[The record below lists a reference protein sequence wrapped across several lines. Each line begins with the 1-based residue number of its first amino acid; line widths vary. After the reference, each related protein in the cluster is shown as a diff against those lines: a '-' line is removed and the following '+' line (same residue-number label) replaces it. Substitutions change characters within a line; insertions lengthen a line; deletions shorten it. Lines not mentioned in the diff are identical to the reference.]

1 MQQQHEIQNVLVLT
15 GLGLNIFA
23 YGGKMIKKYTLD
35 NGIRIVMEKIDYV
48 KSASIGIWVNIGSNN
63 ETEETN
69 GLSHF
74 IEHMLFKGT
83 TNRKAN
89 EIAEDMDNLGG
100 QLNAFTSKECT
111 CFYVKVLDE
120 NIEEAVDILSD
131 MFFNSLFLQEEIDK
145 EISVV
150 VEEIKMYEDSPEDLV
165 HDKLTEI
172 IFNNSP
178 MAFNILGTE
187 ENLRTFTTK
196 NVLDYMNEKYSPYNT
211 VISIAGSFDEESF
224 INLINEKFNNWQNQ
238 HVEHVDKEGEYFRK
252 VVGINKD
259 LEQLHMCIGNKTI
272 GRHDE
277 NYYPLLVLNNIFGG
291 TMSSRI
297 FQEVREKKGLVYSI
311 YSFVSNYSNTGI
323 FSIYAGMSYE
333 CAEDALRTVL
343 KEMVSMKNGSIT
355 LKEFNRAKQQIKGN
369 YILGLES
376 TSSRMSAIGRR
387 ELLYNEIQYPEEV
400 IERINNVK
408 LEDVLKVA
416 NDLFDI
422 EKLSITFT
430 GNLTKHK
437 NVEEIINKVLGEKY
451 EG

>member
-1 MQQQHEIQNVLVLT
+1 
-15 GLGLNIFA
+15 
-23 YGGKMIKKYTLD
+23 MIKKYTLD
-35 NGIRIVMEKIDYV
+35 NGVRIVMEKIDYV
-48 KSASIGIWVNIGSNN
+48 KSASIGIWVNVGSNN

-83 TNRKAN
+83 SNRKAN
-89 EIAEDMDNLGG
+89 EIAEEMDNLGG

-150 VEEIKMYEDSPEDLV
+150 IEEIKMYEDSPEDV
-165 HDKLTEI
+165 VNDKLTEI

-187 ENLRTFTTK
+187 ENLKTFTTK
-196 NVLDYMNEKYSPYNT
+196 KVMDYMKEKYSPYNT
-211 VISIAGSFDEESF
+211 VISIAGNFDEESF
-224 INLINEKFNNWQNQ
+224 ISLIKEKFSGWQNN
-238 HVEHVDKEGEYFRK
+238 HLEHVDKEGQYIRR
-252 VVGINKD
+252 VVGVHKD
-259 LEQLHMCIGNKTI
+259 LEQLHICIGNKTI
-272 GRHDE
+272 GRHDK

-297 FQEVREKKGLVYSI
+297 FQEVREKRGLVYSI
-311 YSFVSNYSNTGI
+311 YSYVSNYSNSGI
-323 FSIYAGMSYE
+323 FSTYAGLSYDQVGE
-333 CAEDALRTVL
+333 ALRTIL
-343 KEMVSMKNGSIT
+343 KEMVSMKKGNISE
-355 LKEFNRAKQQIKGN
+355 KEFNRAKQQIKGN

-387 ELLYNEIQYPEEV
+387 ELLFNEIQYPEEV
-400 IERINNVK
+400 IESINNVK

-416 NDLFDI
+416 NDLFNIDN
-422 EKLSITFT
+422 LSITFT
-430 GNLTKHK
+430 GNLKKH
-437 NVEEIINKVLGEKY
+437 NDIEEIINKVLE
-451 EG
+451 EDFEN

>member
-1 MQQQHEIQNVLVLT
+1 
-15 GLGLNIFA
+15 
-23 YGGKMIKKYTLD
+23 MIKKYTLD
-35 NGIRIVMEKIDYV
+35 NGIRIVMENIDYV
-48 KSASIGIWVNIGSNN
+48 KSASLGVWVNIGSNN
-63 ETEETN
+63 ETVESN

-131 MFFNSLFLQEEIDK
+131 MFFNSLFQQEEIEK

-150 VEEIKMYEDSPEDLV
+150 IEEIKMYEDSPEDVV

-172 IFNNSP
+172 IFNDSP
-178 MAFNILGTE
+178 MAYNILGTE
-187 ENLRTFTTK
+187 ENLKTFTTQK
-196 NVLDYMNEKYSPYNT
+196 VVNYMKEKYSPYNT
-211 VISIAGSFDEESF
+211 VISIAGNFNEEQF
-224 INLINEKFNNWQNQ
+224 IKIINEKFKNWENTNI
-238 HVEHVDKEGEYFRK
+238 EHVDKEGEYLRK

-272 GRHDE
+272 SRHDE

-297 FQEVREKKGLVYSI
+297 FQEVRENKGLVYSI

-323 FSIYAGMSYE
+323 FSIYAGMSYDQ
-333 CAEDALRTVL
+333 AEDALRTIL
-343 KEMVSMKNGSIT
+343 KEMVSMKKGEIT
-355 LKEFNRAKQQIKGN
+355 EKEFKRAKQQIKGN

-387 ELLYNEIQYPEEV
+387 ELLFNEIQYPEEV
-400 IERINNVK
+400 IESINSVK
-408 LEDVLKVA
+408 FEDVLKVA

-422 EKLSITFT
+422 NKLSITFT
-430 GNLTKHK
+430 GNLNKH
-437 NVEEIINKVLGEKY
+437 NNIEEIFNKVLGEEY
-451 EG
+451 EN

>member
-1 MQQQHEIQNVLVLT
+1 
-15 GLGLNIFA
+15 
-23 YGGKMIKKYTLD
+23 MIKKHTLD

-48 KSASIGIWVNIGSNN
+48 KSASIGIWVNVGSNN
-63 ETEETN
+63 ENEETN

-83 TNRKAN
+83 ENRKAN
-89 EIAEDMDNLGG
+89 EIAEDIDNLGG

-120 NIEEAVDILSD
+120 NIKDAVDILSD

-150 VEEIKMYEDSPEDLV
+150 IEEIKMYEDSPEDVV
-165 HDKLTEI
+165 HDKLTEV

-178 MAFNILGTE
+178 MAYNILGTE
-187 ENLRTFTTK
+187 ENLKTFTTK
-196 NVLDYMNEKYSPYNT
+196 KVVDYMKKNYTPYNT
-211 VISIAGSFDEESF
+211 VIAVAGSFDEQEF
-224 INLINEKFNNWQNQ
+224 VQMIHEKFKDWHNDNIK
-238 HVEHVDKEGEYFRK
+238 HVDPEAEYKRS
-252 VVGINKD
+252 VVGVNKD

-272 GRHDE
+272 GRHDK
-277 NYYPLLVLNNIFGG
+277 NYYPLLVLNNLFGG

-323 FSIYAGMSYE
+323 FSIYAGMSYNQ
-333 CAEDALRTVL
+333 AEDALRTIL
-343 KEMVSMKNGSIT
+343 KEMISI
-355 LKEFNRAKQQIKGN
+355 KSGNISDEEFNRAKQQIKGN

-376 TSSRMSAIGRR
+376 TSSRMSSIGRR

-400 IERINNVK
+400 IESINNVK
-408 LEDVLKVA
+408 KEDVLNVA
-416 NDLFDI
+416 VELFDI
-422 EKLSITFT
+422 DSLSITFT
-430 GNLTKHK
+430 GNLNK
-437 NVEEIINKVLGEKY
+437 NKDIEDKINKVLGEKY
-451 EG
+451 ED

>member
-1 MQQQHEIQNVLVLT
+1 
-15 GLGLNIFA
+15 
-23 YGGKMIKKYTLD
+23 MIKKHTLD
-35 NGIRIVMEKIDYV
+35 NGVRIVMEKIDYV

-69 GLSHF
+69 GMSHF

-83 TNRKAN
+83 ENRKAN
-89 EIAEDMDNLGG
+89 EIAEEMDNLGG

-120 NIEEAVDILSD
+120 NIEDAVDILSD
-131 MFFNSLFLQEEIDK
+131 MFFNSLFKQEEIEK

-150 VEEIKMYEDSPEDLV
+150 IEEIKMYEDSPEDVV

-172 IFNNSP
+172 IFNDSP
-178 MAFNILGTE
+178 MAYNILGTE
-187 ENLRTFTTK
+187 ENLKTFTTEK
-196 NVLDYMNEKYSPYNT
+196 VLAYMNEKYSPYNT
-211 VISIAGSFDEESF
+211 VVAIAGNFDEDSF
-224 INLINEKFNNWQNQ
+224 INMINEKFKDWKNS
-238 HVEHVDKEGEYFRK
+238 HVEHVDKEGQYNRK
-252 VVGINKD
+252 VVGVNKD
-259 LEQLHMCIGNKTI
+259 LEQLHMCIGNKTF

-311 YSFVSNYSNTGI
+311 YSFVSNYSNSGI
-323 FSIYAGMSYE
+323 FSIYAGMSYDQV
-333 CAEDALRTVL
+333 EDALRTIL
-343 KEMVSMKNGSIT
+343 KEMVNMKKGNIT
-355 LKEFNRAKQQIKGN
+355 LNEFNRAKQQIKGN

-387 ELLYNEIQYPEEV
+387 ELLFNEIQYPEEV
-400 IERINNVK
+400 IESINKVK
-408 LEDVLKVA
+408 FEDVLNVA
-416 NDLFDI
+416 NELFDI
-422 EKLSITFT
+422 NKLSVTFT

-437 NVEEIINKVLGEKY
+437 NIEEVVNKVLGEEY

>member
-1 MQQQHEIQNVLVLT
+1 
-15 GLGLNIFA
+15 
-23 YGGKMIKKYTLD
+23 MIKKYTLD
-35 NGIRIVMEKIDYV
+35 NGIRILMEKIDYV

-83 TNRKAN
+83 KNRKAI

-120 NIEEAVDILSD
+120 NIKEAVDILSD
-131 MFFNSLFLQEEIDK
+131 MFFNSLFQQEEIDK

-150 VEEIKMYEDSPEDLV
+150 IEEIKMYEDSPEDIV
-165 HDKLTEI
+165 HDKLTEVV
-172 IFNNSP
+172 FNNSP
-178 MAFNILGTE
+178 MAYNILGTE
-187 ENLRTFTTK
+187 ENLRTFTTEK
-196 NVLDYMNEKYSPYNT
+196 VLNYMKEKYSPHNT
-211 VISIAGSFDEESF
+211 VIAIAGNFDEEAF
-224 INLINEKFNNWQNQ
+224 VNLANEKFRHWQNS
-238 HVEHVDKEGEYFRK
+238 HIAHVDKEAEYVRK

-259 LEQLHMCIGNKTI
+259 LEQLHMCIGNRTM
-272 GRHDE
+272 GRHDK

-323 FSIYAGMSYE
+323 FSIYAGMSYN
-333 CAEDALRTVL
+333 CAEDALRTIL
-343 KEMVSMKNGSIT
+343 KEMVSMKKGNIT
-355 LKEFNRAKQQIKGN
+355 LKEFNRSKQQIKGN

-400 IERINNVK
+400 IEKINNVK
-408 LEDVLKVA
+408 LEDVLEVA
-416 NDLFDI
+416 NELFDI
-422 EKLSITFT
+422 NNLSVTFT
-430 GNLTKHK
+430 GNLNKHK
-437 NVEEIINKVLGEKY
+437 NIEETIKKVLGEEY

>member
-1 MQQQHEIQNVLVLT
+1 
-15 GLGLNIFA
+15 
-23 YGGKMIKKYTLD
+23 MIKKYTLD
-35 NGIRIVMEKIDYV
+35 NGIRVVMEKIDYV

-83 TNRKAN
+83 KNRKAN

-131 MFFNSLFLQEEIDK
+131 MFFNSLFQQEEIDK

-150 VEEIKMYEDSPEDLV
+150 AEEIKMYEDSPEDIV

-187 ENLRTFTTK
+187 KNLKTFTTQK
-196 NVLDYMNEKYSPYNT
+196 VLDYMKEKYSPYNT
-211 VISIAGSFDEESF
+211 VIAVAGSFDEESF
-224 INLINEKFNNWQNQ
+224 INLVSERFRHWQNS
-238 HVEHVDKEGEYFRK
+238 HAGHADMEGEYIRR
-252 VVGINKD
+252 VVGVNKD

-272 GRHDE
+272 GRHHE
-277 NYYPLLVLNNIFGG
+277 KYYPLLVLNNILGG

-323 FSIYAGMSYE
+323 FGIYAGMSYE
-333 CAEDALRTVL
+333 DAEDALRTIL
-343 KEMVSMKNGSIT
+343 KEMVSMKKGSIT

-400 IERINNVK
+400 IESINSVK
-408 LEDVLKVA
+408 LKDVLEVA
-416 NDLFDI
+416 NELFDI
-422 EKLSITFT
+422 SRLSVTFT
-430 GNLTKHK
+430 GNLNKHK
-437 NVEEIINKVLGEKY
+437 NIEKIINKVLGEEY
-451 EG
+451 ES

>member
-1 MQQQHEIQNVLVLT
+1 
-15 GLGLNIFA
+15 
-23 YGGKMIKKYTLD
+23 MIKKHTLD

-48 KSASIGIWVNIGSNN
+48 RSASIGIWVNVGSNN
-63 ETEETN
+63 ENEETN

-83 TNRKAN
+83 KNRKAN
-89 EIAEDMDNLGG
+89 EIAEDIDNLGG

-120 NIEEAVDILSD
+120 NINEAMDILTD
-131 MFFNSLFLQEEIDK
+131 MFFNSLFLQEEIEK

-150 VEEIKMYEDSPEDLV
+150 IEEIKMYEDSPEDIV
-165 HDKLTEI
+165 HDKLSEI
-172 IFNNSP
+172 VFHDSP
-178 MAFNILGTE
+178 MAYNILGTE
-187 ENLRTFTTK
+187 KNLKTFNK
-196 NVLDYMNEKYSPYNT
+196 EKLKRYMEEYYSPSNT
-211 VISIAGSFDEESF
+211 VIAIAGSFNEED
-224 INLINEKFNNWQNQ
+224 LINIIEKKFKNWNN
-238 HVEHVDKEGEYFRK
+238 KEIRHIYKESDYQRK

-272 GRHDE
+272 GRHDN
-277 NYYPLLVLNNIFGG
+277 NYHALLVLNNLFGG

-333 CAEDALRTVL
+333 QAEDALKTIL
-343 KEMVSMKNGSIT
+343 KEMVNIKNGNISEE
-355 LKEFNRAKQQIKGN
+355 EFTRAKQQIKGN

-387 ELLYNEIQYPEEV
+387 ELLYNEILYPEEV
-400 IERINNVK
+400 IEGINNVK
-408 LEDVLKVA
+408 IEDVLEVA
-416 NDLFDI
+416 KNLFNI
-422 EKLSITFT
+422 HNLSITFT
-430 GNLTKHK
+430 GNLNKHPEL
-437 NVEEIINKVLGEKY
+437 EEKINKVLGEEY
-451 EG
+451 ES